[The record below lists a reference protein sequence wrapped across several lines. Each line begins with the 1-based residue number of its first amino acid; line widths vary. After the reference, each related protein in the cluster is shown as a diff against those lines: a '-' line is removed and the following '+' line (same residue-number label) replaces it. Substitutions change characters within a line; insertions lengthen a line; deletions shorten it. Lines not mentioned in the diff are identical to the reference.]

1 MSILVI
7 VESPS
12 KCKTIESY
20 LGHEYRVI
28 ASCGHF
34 RSLTKLEQID
44 LETLK
49 VKYEN
54 TKPKIVKYLKEE
66 VGIAKE
72 VILATDDD
80 REGESIAWHICQI
93 CKLPVET
100 TKRIVFHEIT
110 KTAILKALESPGR
123 INMNRVYSQNTRQI
137 LDIYIGFKI
146 SPILW
151 KYVQHKLS
159 AGRCQTPAL
168 HLIAEREE
176 SIQKQE
182 YDTHIKVVGYF
193 TGKDIEFKLK
203 QNLKNLNELHK
214 LLEFVSDKKFMITS
228 AETKEVKIN
237 PPSIFTTST
246 LQQQASQQL
255 GMSPQQTMRSAQTLY
270 ELGLITYMRT
280 DQASYSDDFIKMIQ
294 QKLGNDFM
302 EPSIKKNGEKIVA
315 NAHEGIRVTKLDVES
330 IKIDSST
337 DRLYSFIYKHTRQT
351 CMKPCITSHKTYSI
365 ICGDYEFQ
373 HTSVTT
379 IYEGWRQGVKS
390 ETTNWSFYL
399 DCVMNIHIECSKI
412 VSNETCINPQF
423 HYTEAQ
429 LIHQLEQRNI
439 GRPST
444 YTSILE
450 SIQDKNYVNLGKIHG
465 IKVPL
470 KQVHYDFKSKK
481 LDVNENTKEFDE
493 THKLS
498 LSPLGKEV
506 NDFCYRNFETIF
518 NYNYTIE
525 MEKQLDLIE
534 SGEIKWKDSIRQFI
548 KNVDEVLTIENE
560 TKKIYKTLH
569 AGKWKGDVIVI
580 KDGPHGYY
588 MEYKGNCTSL
598 QQFEFKDKISE
609 WITEQSIPEPEI
621 KKLHEYYESR
631 ESNII
636 VEVNENWSVRKGP
649 HGRYLFYK
657 TSKMK
662 KPKFYPITI
671 ESNDKNE
678 IQSYITNKFKM
689 LK

>member
-20 LGHEYRVI
+20 LGSEYRVI

-34 RSLTKLEQID
+34 RSLTKLDQID

-93 CKLPVET
+93 CKLSVDT

-110 KTAILKALESPGR
+110 KTAILKSLETPGR

-151 KYVQHKLS
+151 KYIQHKLS

-176 SIQKQE
+176 IIKKQE
-182 YDTHIKVVGYF
+182 YDTHIKVVGFF

-203 QNLKNLNELHK
+203 QHFKDLKELHSF
-214 LLEFVSDKKFMITS
+214 LQFVSDKKFMITC

-237 PPSIFTTST
+237 PPAIFTTST

-255 GMSPQQTMRSAQTLY
+255 GMSPQHTMRCAQTLY

-280 DQASYSDDFIKMIQ
+280 DQACYSDDFIKMIQ
-294 QKLGNDFM
+294 QKLGHDFL
-302 EPSIKKNGEKIVA
+302 EPNIKKNGDKIVA

-330 IKIDSST
+330 INIDSST
-337 DRLYSFIYKHTRQT
+337 DRLYSFIYKHTQQT

-365 ICGDYEFQ
+365 FCEEYEFQ
-373 HTSVTT
+373 HTSV
-379 IYEGWRQGVKS
+379 IMVYEGWKKGIKQ
-390 ETTNWSFYL
+390 ETINWSNYL
-399 DCVMNIHIECSKI
+399 DFIMNIPIECSKI
-412 VSNETCINPQF
+412 VSNETCIHPHF

-429 LIHQLEQRNI
+429 LINQLEQKNI

-450 SIQDKNYVNLGKIHG
+450 SIQDKHYVDLGKIHG
-465 IKVPL
+465 IKIPL
-470 KQVHYDFKSKK
+470 KKINYEYKTHKIDIV
-481 LDVNENTKEFDE
+481 ENTKEFDE

-498 LSPLGKEV
+498 LTSLGKEV
-506 NDFCYRNFETIF
+506 NDFCYRNFESIF

-534 SGEIKWKDSIRQFI
+534 SGEMKWKDSIRDFI
-548 KNVDEVLTIENE
+548 KSVDSVLNVENE
-560 TKKIYKTLH
+560 TKKVYKSLH
-569 AGKWKGDVIVI
+569 AGKWKGNVIVI

-598 QQFEFKDKISE
+598 QQFELKDKIGN
-609 WITEQSIPEPEI
+609 WILEQFVSDEEL
-621 KKLHEYYESR
+621 KKLHDYYDSR

-636 VEVNENWSVRKGP
+636 VEVNTNWSVRNGP
-649 HGRYLFYK
+649 HGRYLYYK
-657 TSKMK
+657 TPKMK
-662 KPKFYPITI
+662 KPKFYPIPFESDDKVQI
-671 ESNDKNE
+671 EN
-678 IQSYITNKFKM
+678 YILKKFKY
-689 LK
+689 

>member
-1 MSILVI
+1 MSILII

-34 RSLTKLEQID
+34 RSLTKLEQVD

-100 TKRIVFHEIT
+100 TKRIMFHEIT
-110 KTAILKALESPGR
+110 KTAILNALETPGR

-168 HLIAEREE
+168 HLIAERED

-182 YDTHIKVVGYF
+182 YNTHIKVVGYF

-203 QNLKNLNELHK
+203 QSFDSFKALQQFLQ
-214 LLEFVSDKKFMITS
+214 FVSDKKFMITN

-255 GMSPQQTMRSAQTLY
+255 GMSPQQTMRCAQTLY

-280 DQASYSDDFIKMIQ
+280 DQASYSTDFIKIIQ

-302 EPSIKKNGEKIVA
+302 EHCVKKSDKIVA
-315 NAHEGIRVTKLDVES
+315 NAHEGIRITKLDVES

-337 DRLYSFIYKHTRQT
+337 DRLYSFIYKHTQQT
-351 CMKPCITSHKTYSI
+351 CMKPCITMHKTYI
-365 ICGDYEFQ
+365 IDCNEYQFQ
-373 HTSVTT
+373 HTAIT
-379 IYEGWRQGVKS
+379 ILYEGWKKGIKQDNI
-390 ETTNWSFYL
+390 NWSNYL
-399 DCVMNIHIECSKI
+399 DCVMNIPIQCSKI
-412 VSNETCINPQF
+412 ISNEKCVQPEF

-429 LIHQLEQRNI
+429 VIHQLEQRNI

-444 YTSILE
+444 YTGILE
-450 SIQDKNYVNLGKIHG
+450 SIQDKHYVNLGKIHG

-470 KQVHYDFKSKK
+470 KQVHYDFLKK
-481 LDVNENTKEFDE
+481 TTEITENTKEFDE

-498 LSPLGKEV
+498 LTQLGKDV
-506 NDFCYRNFETIF
+506 NDFCYRNFESIF

-534 SGEIKWKDSIRQFI
+534 SGEIKWKDSIRDFI
-548 KNVDEVLTIENE
+548 KNVDSVLNVENE

-569 AGKWKGDVIVI
+569 AGKWRGDVIII

-588 MEYKGNCTSL
+588 MEYKGGCTSL
-598 QQFEFKDKISE
+598 QQFELKHKISE
-609 WITEQSIPEPEI
+609 WILEQSVSETDL
-621 KKLHEYYESR
+621 KLLHEYYESR
-631 ESNII
+631 DTNII
-636 VEVNENWSVRKGP
+636 VEVNENWSLRKGP
-649 HGRYLFYK
+649 HGRYLYYK
-657 TSKMK
+657 TKKMN
-662 KPKFYPITI
+662 KPKFYPIPF
-671 ESNDKNE
+671 ESNDKDE
-678 IQSYITNKFKM
+678 IEKYILNKFKY
-689 LK
+689 